1 MIKRKLKQI
10 FIIFLTTLTCTMGIC
25 STVAGANNQEIVEE
39 YVVIEDGIEKH
50 VTVTETGVSDI
61 EAEWGLGELLDG
73 VVGVVFWVVKL
84 IPMTIARL
92 FMSLVSLAINGT
104 EGFVSGFTL
113 DKVLFNEIP
122 LLQVNFFQ
130 MPEADAFNSEMI
142 TSLRKN
148 VSIWYVSI
156 RNLAAVILAIMA
168 LYVGIRMAISSVA
181 EEKAK
186 YKKMLVDW
194 VVSLGLLFV
203 LHYIMV
209 FVVEI
214 NDSIVEVLRNIRDN
228 TLGDI
233 NAESWTDKSSLMDKI
248 WSDAFTTVSLIEQ
261 LSYMFIYCTLAVMTF
276 IFFITYV
283 KRMITIAFLIMIA
296 PIITITYSI
305 DRMGDGKSQALNK
318 WFKEYIYNILLQPF
332 QCIIYLALVNSAI
345 ASLAEEVTLASGLIA
360 GLMIVFMYQAENIIK
375 EIFHFESKSV
385 ASTIAQT
392 ALVTSAIG
400 LIGSGAKKVGK
411 ASSSGGGRKKTQ
423 PKQKDPAA
431 GGGSNAGAGSGAN
444 GGSGSGGSSNAG
456 AGTGSGG
463 SSNAGAGASSNA
475 GAGSGS
481 GTGGTSDNGKKPG
494 LLKELGSMAGHAA
507 LDMAMGAPKAVIKG
521 VAKLPLAMMM
531 MSAGA
536 ATGNLTNAINGFKSG
551 SGMTEDFINRRAE
564 KWHSSDVATDYQRAM
579 DSGLYAEKSDAEIRQ
594 RTKDL
599 LEGEA
604 EPVSDKEREY
614 YSAMVKTKDYYKDRG
629 YSEDEAISRIDEDI
643 AGFQSGTLGEV
654 TAERVVYNHVRNS
667 KPVKAAEDGINK
679 GKEAFHSGI
688 NKIQQVREER
698 KRQRSGSS
706 GEDNKFSE

>member
-10 FIIFLTTLTCTMGIC
+10 FIIFLTTLICTMGIC

-61 EAEWGLGELLDG
+61 EADFGLGELLDG
-73 VVGVVFWVVKL
+73 LVGVVFWVVKL

-130 MPEADAFNSEMI
+130 MPEAGAFNSEMI

-228 TLGDI
+228 TITGD
-233 NAESWTDKSSLMDKI
+233 NGSLMDTI
-248 WSDAFTTVSLIEQ
+248 WENSFSTISLIEQ

-463 SSNAGAGASSNA
+463 SSNAGAGGSSNA

-667 KPVKAAEDGINK
+667 KPVVAAEKAYYK
-679 GKEAFHSGI
+679 GK

-698 KRQRSGSS
+698 ERQRNGSS

>member
-130 MPEADAFNSEMI
+130 MPEAGAFNSEMI

-228 TLGDI
+228 TITGD
-233 NAESWTDKSSLMDKI
+233 NGSLMDTI
-248 WSDAFTTVSLIEQ
+248 WENSFSTISLIEQ

-332 QCIIYLALVNSAI
+332 QCVIYLALVNSAI

-360 GLMIVFMYQAENIIK
+360 GLMVVFMYQAENIIK

-400 LIGSGAKKVGK
+400 LIGSGAKKAGK
-411 ASSSGGGRKKTQ
+411 AASSGGGRKKTQ

-431 GGGSNAGAGSGAN
+431 GGAGAGSGAN

-463 SSNAGAGASSNA
+463 SSNAGAGGSSNA

-579 DSGLYAEKSDAEIRQ
+579 DSGLYAGKSDAEIRQ

-667 KPVKAAEDGINK
+667 KPVVAAEKAYYK
-679 GKEAFHSGI
+679 GK

-698 KRQRSGSS
+698 ERQRNGSS

>member
-1 MIKRKLKQI
+1 
-10 FIIFLTTLTCTMGIC
+10 
-25 STVAGANNQEIVEE
+25 
-39 YVVIEDGIEKH
+39 
-50 VTVTETGVSDI
+50 
-61 EAEWGLGELLDG
+61 
-73 VVGVVFWVVKL
+73 
-84 IPMTIARL
+84 
-92 FMSLVSLAINGT
+92 
-104 EGFVSGFTL
+104 
-113 DKVLFNEIP
+113 
-122 LLQVNFFQ
+122 

-332 QCIIYLALVNSAI
+332 QCVIYLALVNSAI

-360 GLMIVFMYQAENIIK
+360 GLMVVFMYQAENIIK

-400 LIGSGAKKVGK
+400 LIGSGAKKAGK
-411 ASSSGGGRKKTQ
+411 AASSGGGRKKTQ
-423 PKQKDPAA
+423 PKQKDPAT
-431 GGGSNAGAGSGAN
+431 GGSGAGAGSGAN
-444 GGSGSGGSSNAG
+444 GGSGSGG
-456 AGTGSGG
+456 
-463 SSNAGAGASSNA
+463 SSNA

-494 LLKELGSMAGHAA
+494 LLKELASMAGHAA

-521 VAKLPLAMMM
+521 VAKLPLAMM

-698 KRQRSGSS
+698 KRQRNGSS

>member
-50 VTVTETGVSDI
+50 VTVTETGVADI

-73 VVGVVFWVVKL
+73 LVGVVFWVVKL

-130 MPEADAFNSEMI
+130 MPEAGAFNSEMI

-228 TLGDI
+228 TITGD
-233 NAESWTDKSSLMDKI
+233 NGSLMDTI
-248 WSDAFTTVSLIEQ
+248 WENSFSTISLIEQ

-463 SSNAGAGASSNA
+463 SSNAGAGSRNETGRNSGTGSSSSSNA
-475 GAGSGS
+475 GVDTGSDEKSGRLKSLGNKAGRAILGAAKGS
-481 GTGGTSDNGKKPG
+481 
-494 LLKELGSMAGHAA
+494 
-507 LDMAMGAPKAVIKG
+507 
-521 VAKLPLAMMM
+521 AKLTLGMMM

-551 SGMTEDFINRRAE
+551 SGIAEDFINSREE
-564 KWHSSDVATDYQRAM
+564 KWHASDVATDYQRAM
-579 DSGLYAEKSDAEIRQ
+579 DSGLYAGKSDAEIRQ

-604 EPVSDKEREY
+604 EPVSDKERKY
-614 YSAMVKTKDYYKDRG
+614 YSAMVATKDYYKDRG

-643 AGFQSGTLGEV
+643 AGFQSGALGEATIER
-654 TAERVVYNHVRNS
+654 TAYNIAKNT
-667 KPVKAAEDGINK
+667 KNK
-679 GKEAFHSGI
+679 IKEA
-688 NKIQQVREER
+688 RR
-698 KRQRSGSS
+698 AKRNGSS

>member
-50 VTVTETGVSDI
+50 VTVTETGVADI

-73 VVGVVFWVVKL
+73 LVGVVFWVVKL

-228 TLGDI
+228 TITGD
-233 NAESWTDKSSLMDKI
+233 NGSLMDTI
-248 WSDAFTTVSLIEQ
+248 WENSFSTISLIEQ

-332 QCIIYLALVNSAI
+332 QCVIYLALVNSAI

-360 GLMIVFMYQAENIIK
+360 GLMVVFMYQAENIIK

-400 LIGSGAKKVGK
+400 LIGSGAKKAGK
-411 ASSSGGGRKKTQ
+411 AASSGGGRKKTQ
-423 PKQKDPAA
+423 PKQKDPAT
-431 GGGSNAGAGSGAN
+431 GGSGAGAGSGAN

>member
-50 VTVTETGVSDI
+50 VTVTETGVADI
-61 EAEWGLGELLDG
+61 EADFGLGELLDG

-122 LLQVNFFQ
+122 LLQVNFFK
-130 MPEADAFNSEMI
+130 MPEAGAFNSEMI

-228 TLGDI
+228 TLGGI

-463 SSNAGAGASSNA
+463 SSNAGAGGSSNA

-667 KPVKAAEDGINK
+667 KPVVAAEKAYYK
-679 GKEAFHSGI
+679 GK

-698 KRQRSGSS
+698 ERQRNGSS

>member
-50 VTVTETGVSDI
+50 VTVTETGVADI

-73 VVGVVFWVVKL
+73 LVGVVFWVVKL

-332 QCIIYLALVNSAI
+332 QCVIYLALVNSAI

-360 GLMIVFMYQAENIIK
+360 GLMVVFMYQAENIIK

-400 LIGSGAKKVGK
+400 LIGSGAKKAGK
-411 ASSSGGGRKKTQ
+411 AASSGGGRKKTQ
-423 PKQKDPAA
+423 PKQKDPAT
-431 GGGSNAGAGSGAN
+431 GGSGAGAGSGAN
-444 GGSGSGGSSNAG
+444 G
-456 AGTGSGG
+456 
-463 SSNAGAGASSNA
+463 
-475 GAGSGS
+475 GSGS

>member
-50 VTVTETGVSDI
+50 VTVTETGVADI

-73 VVGVVFWVVKL
+73 LVGVVFWVVKL

-228 TLGDI
+228 TITGD
-233 NAESWTDKSSLMDKI
+233 NGSLMDTI
-248 WSDAFTTVSLIEQ
+248 WENSFSTISLIEQ

-332 QCIIYLALVNSAI
+332 QCISKFSNRVACRGSNSCVRTYCRTYDSIYVS
-345 ASLAEEVTLASGLIA
+345 
-360 GLMIVFMYQAENIIK
+360 
-375 EIFHFESKSV
+375 
-385 ASTIAQT
+385 
-392 ALVTSAIG
+392 
-400 LIGSGAKKVGK
+400 
-411 ASSSGGGRKKTQ
+411 GRK
-423 PKQKDPAA
+423 
-431 GGGSNAGAGSGAN
+431 
-444 GGSGSGGSSNAG
+444 
-456 AGTGSGG
+456 
-463 SSNAGAGASSNA
+463 
-475 GAGSGS
+475 
-481 GTGGTSDNGKKPG
+481 
-494 LLKELGSMAGHAA
+494 
-507 LDMAMGAPKAVIKG
+507 
-521 VAKLPLAMMM
+521 
-531 MSAGA
+531 
-536 ATGNLTNAINGFKSG
+536 
-551 SGMTEDFINRRAE
+551 
-564 KWHSSDVATDYQRAM
+564 
-579 DSGLYAEKSDAEIRQ
+579 
-594 RTKDL
+594 
-599 LEGEA
+599 
-604 EPVSDKEREY
+604 
-614 YSAMVKTKDYYKDRG
+614 YYK
-629 YSEDEAISRIDEDI
+629 
-643 AGFQSGTLGEV
+643 
-654 TAERVVYNHVRNS
+654 RNI
-667 KPVKAAEDGINK
+667 PL
-679 GKEAFHSGI
+679 
-688 NKIQQVREER
+688 
-698 KRQRSGSS
+698 
-706 GEDNKFSE
+706 

>member
-50 VTVTETGVSDI
+50 VTVTETGVADI
-61 EAEWGLGELLDG
+61 EADFGLGELLDG

-130 MPEADAFNSEMI
+130 MPEAGTFNSEMI

-228 TLGDI
+228 TITGD
-233 NAESWTDKSSLMDKI
+233 NGSLMDTI
-248 WSDAFTTVSLIEQ
+248 WENSFSTISLIEQ

-332 QCIIYLALVNSAI
+332 QCVIYLALVNSAI

-360 GLMIVFMYQAENIIK
+360 GLMVVFMYQAENIIK

-400 LIGSGAKKVGK
+400 LIGSGAKKAGK
-411 ASSSGGGRKKTQ
+411 AASSGGGRKKTQ

-431 GGGSNAGAGSGAN
+431 GGSSGSGAGSSAN

-456 AGTGSGG
+456 EGTGSGG
-463 SSNAGAGASSNA
+463 GSNA
-475 GAGSGS
+475 GAGSRNETGRSS
-481 GTGGTSDNGKKPG
+481 GTGSSSSSNAGVDTGSDEKSGR
-494 LLKELGSMAGHAA
+494 LKSLGNKAGRAI
-507 LDMAMGAPKAVIKG
+507 LG
-521 VAKLPLAMMM
+521 VAKGSAKLTLGMMM

-551 SGMTEDFINRRAE
+551 SGIAEDFINSREE
-564 KWHSSDVATDYQRAM
+564 KWHASDVATDYQRAM
-579 DSGLYAEKSDAEIRQ
+579 DSGLYAGKSDAEIRQ

-604 EPVSDKEREY
+604 EPVSDKERKY
-614 YSAMVKTKDYYKDRG
+614 YSAMVATKDYYKDRG

-643 AGFQSGTLGEV
+643 AGFQSGALGEATIER
-654 TAERVVYNHVRNS
+654 TAYNIAKNT
-667 KPVKAAEDGINK
+667 KNK
-679 GKEAFHSGI
+679 IKEA
-688 NKIQQVREER
+688 RR
-698 KRQRSGSS
+698 AKRNGSS

>member
-186 YKKMLVDW
+186 YKKMLADW

-228 TLGDI
+228 TITGD
-233 NAESWTDKSSLMDKI
+233 NGSLMDTI
-248 WSDAFTTVSLIEQ
+248 WENSFSTISLIEQ

-360 GLMIVFMYQAENIIK
+360 GLMVVFMYQAENIIK

-400 LIGSGAKKVGK
+400 LIGSGAKKAGK
-411 ASSSGGGRKKTQ
+411 AASSGGGRKKTQ

-431 GGGSNAGAGSGAN
+431 GGSGAGAGSGAN
-444 GGSGSGGSSNAG
+444 GGSGSGGNS
-456 AGTGSGG
+456 GSGSGSGNG
-463 SSNAGAGASSNA
+463 SSAGNGSRGSSNA

-579 DSGLYAEKSDAEIRQ
+579 DSGLYAGKSDAEIRQ

-667 KPVKAAEDGINK
+667 KPVVAAEKAYYK
-679 GKEAFHSGI
+679 GK

-698 KRQRSGSS
+698 ERQRNGSS

>member
-50 VTVTETGVSDI
+50 VTVTETGVADI

-73 VVGVVFWVVKL
+73 LVGVVFWVVKL

-92 FMSLVSLAINGT
+92 FMSLVSPAINGT

-228 TLGDI
+228 TITGD
-233 NAESWTDKSSLMDKI
+233 NGSLMDTI
-248 WSDAFTTVSLIEQ
+248 WENSFSTISLIEQ

-431 GGGSNAGAGSGAN
+431 GGSGAGAGSGAN

-463 SSNAGAGASSNA
+463 SSNAGAGSRNETGRNSGTGSSSSSNA
-475 GAGSGS
+475 GVDTGSDEKSGRLKSLGNKAGRAILGAAKGS
-481 GTGGTSDNGKKPG
+481 
-494 LLKELGSMAGHAA
+494 
-507 LDMAMGAPKAVIKG
+507 
-521 VAKLPLAMMM
+521 AKLTLGMMM

-551 SGMTEDFINRRAE
+551 SGIAEDFINSREE
-564 KWHSSDVATDYQRAM
+564 KWHASDVASDVATDYQRAM
-579 DSGLYAEKSDAEIRQ
+579 DSGLYAGKSDAEIRQ

-604 EPVSDKEREY
+604 EPVSDKERKY
-614 YSAMVKTKDYYKDRG
+614 YSAMVATKDYYKDRG

-667 KPVKAAEDGINK
+667 KPVVAAEKAYYK
-679 GKEAFHSGI
+679 GK

-698 KRQRSGSS
+698 EKQRNGSS

>member
-50 VTVTETGVSDI
+50 VTVTETGVADI

-73 VVGVVFWVVKL
+73 LVGVVFWVVKL

-332 QCIIYLALVNSAI
+332 QCVIYLALVNSAI

-360 GLMIVFMYQAENIIK
+360 GLMVVFMYQAENIIK

-400 LIGSGAKKVGK
+400 LIGSGAKKAGK
-411 ASSSGGGRKKTQ
+411 AASSGGGRKKTQ
-423 PKQKDPAA
+423 PKQKDPAT
-431 GGGSNAGAGSGAN
+431 GGSGAGAGSGAN
-444 GGSGSGGSSNAG
+444 G
-456 AGTGSGG
+456 
-463 SSNAGAGASSNA
+463 
-475 GAGSGS
+475 GSGS

-698 KRQRSGSS
+698 KRQRNGSS

>member
-50 VTVTETGVSDI
+50 VTVTETGVADI
-61 EAEWGLGELLDG
+61 EADFGLGELLDG

-130 MPEADAFNSEMI
+130 MPEAGAFNSEMI

-228 TLGDI
+228 TITGD
-233 NAESWTDKSSLMDKI
+233 NGSLMDTI
-248 WSDAFTTVSLIEQ
+248 WENSFSTISLIEQ

-332 QCIIYLALVNSAI
+332 QCVIYLALVNSAI

-360 GLMIVFMYQAENIIK
+360 GLMVVFMYQAENIIK

-400 LIGSGAKKVGK
+400 LIGSGAKKAGK
-411 ASSSGGGRKKTQ
+411 AASSGGGRKKTQ

-431 GGGSNAGAGSGAN
+431 GGSGAGAGSGAN

-456 AGTGSGG
+456 EGTGSGG
-463 SSNAGAGASSNA
+463 GSNA
-475 GAGSGS
+475 GAGSRNETGRSS
-481 GTGGTSDNGKKPG
+481 GTGSSSSSNAGVDTGSDEKSGR
-494 LLKELGSMAGHAA
+494 LKSLGNKAGRAILGAA
-507 LDMAMGAPKAVIKG
+507 KG
-521 VAKLPLAMMM
+521 SAKLTLGMMM

-551 SGMTEDFINRRAE
+551 SGIAEDFINSREE
-564 KWHSSDVATDYQRAM
+564 KWHASDVATDYQRAM
-579 DSGLYAEKSDAEIRQ
+579 DSGLYAGKSDAEIRQ

-604 EPVSDKEREY
+604 EPVSDKERKY
-614 YSAMVKTKDYYKDRG
+614 YSAMVATKDYYKDRG

-643 AGFQSGTLGEV
+643 AGFQSGALGEATIER
-654 TAERVVYNHVRNS
+654 TAYNIAKNT
-667 KPVKAAEDGINK
+667 KNK
-679 GKEAFHSGI
+679 IKEA
-688 NKIQQVREER
+688 RR
-698 KRQRSGSS
+698 AKRNGSS

>member
-50 VTVTETGVSDI
+50 VTVTETGVADI

-73 VVGVVFWVVKL
+73 LVGVVFWVVKL

-130 MPEADAFNSEMI
+130 MPEAGTFNSEMI

-228 TLGDI
+228 TITGD
-233 NAESWTDKSSLMDKI
+233 NGSLMDTI
-248 WSDAFTTVSLIEQ
+248 WENSFSTISLIEQ

-332 QCIIYLALVNSAI
+332 QCVIYLALVNSAI

-360 GLMIVFMYQAENIIK
+360 GLMVVFMYQAENIIK

-400 LIGSGAKKVGK
+400 LIGSGAKKAGK
-411 ASSSGGGRKKTQ
+411 GASSGGGRKKTQ

-431 GGGSNAGAGSGAN
+431 GGSGAGAGSGAN
-444 GGSGSGGSSNAG
+444 GGSGSGGNS
-456 AGTGSGG
+456 GSGSGSGNG
-463 SSNAGAGASSNA
+463 SSAGNGSRGSSNA

-507 LDMAMGAPKAVIKG
+507 LDMAIGAPKAVIKG

-564 KWHSSDVATDYQRAM
+564 KWHASDVATDYQRAM
-579 DSGLYAEKSDAEIRQ
+579 DSGLYAGKSDAEIRQ

-667 KPVKAAEDGINK
+667 KPVVAAEKAYYK
-679 GKEAFHSGI
+679 GK

-698 KRQRSGSS
+698 EKQRNGSS

>member
-50 VTVTETGVSDI
+50 VTVTETGVADI

-73 VVGVVFWVVKL
+73 LVGVVFWVVKL

-318 WFKEYIYNILLQPF
+318 WFKEYL
-332 QCIIYLALVNSAI
+332 
-345 ASLAEEVTLASGLIA
+345 
-360 GLMIVFMYQAENIIK
+360 
-375 EIFHFESKSV
+375 
-385 ASTIAQT
+385 
-392 ALVTSAIG
+392 
-400 LIGSGAKKVGK
+400 
-411 ASSSGGGRKKTQ
+411 
-423 PKQKDPAA
+423 
-431 GGGSNAGAGSGAN
+431 
-444 GGSGSGGSSNAG
+444 
-456 AGTGSGG
+456 
-463 SSNAGAGASSNA
+463 
-475 GAGSGS
+475 
-481 GTGGTSDNGKKPG
+481 
-494 LLKELGSMAGHAA
+494 
-507 LDMAMGAPKAVIKG
+507 
-521 VAKLPLAMMM
+521 
-531 MSAGA
+531 
-536 ATGNLTNAINGFKSG
+536 
-551 SGMTEDFINRRAE
+551 
-564 KWHSSDVATDYQRAM
+564 
-579 DSGLYAEKSDAEIRQ
+579 
-594 RTKDL
+594 
-599 LEGEA
+599 
-604 EPVSDKEREY
+604 
-614 YSAMVKTKDYYKDRG
+614 
-629 YSEDEAISRIDEDI
+629 
-643 AGFQSGTLGEV
+643 
-654 TAERVVYNHVRNS
+654 
-667 KPVKAAEDGINK
+667 
-679 GKEAFHSGI
+679 
-688 NKIQQVREER
+688 
-698 KRQRSGSS
+698 
-706 GEDNKFSE
+706 

>member
-50 VTVTETGVSDI
+50 VTVTETGVADI

-73 VVGVVFWVVKL
+73 LVGVVFWVVKL

-130 MPEADAFNSEMI
+130 MPEAGTFNSEMI

-228 TLGDI
+228 TITGD
-233 NAESWTDKSSLMDKI
+233 NGSLMDTI
-248 WSDAFTTVSLIEQ
+248 WENSFSTISLIEQ

-564 KWHSSDVATDYQRAM
+564 KWHASDVATDYQRAM
-579 DSGLYAEKSDAEIRQ
+579 DSGLYAGKSDAEIRQ

-667 KPVKAAEDGINK
+667 KPVVAAEKAYYK
-679 GKEAFHSGI
+679 GK

-698 KRQRSGSS
+698 EKQRNGSS

>member
-50 VTVTETGVSDI
+50 VTVTETGVADI

-73 VVGVVFWVVKL
+73 LVGVVFWVVKL

-332 QCIIYLALVNSAI
+332 QCVIYLALVNSAI

-360 GLMIVFMYQAENIIK
+360 GLMVVFMYQAENIIK

-400 LIGSGAKKVGK
+400 LIGSGAKKAGK
-411 ASSSGGGRKKTQ
+411 AASSGGGRKKTQ
-423 PKQKDPAA
+423 PKQKDPAT
-431 GGGSNAGAGSGAN
+431 GGSGAGAGSGAN
-444 GGSGSGGSSNAG
+444 GGSGSGG
-456 AGTGSGG
+456 
-463 SSNAGAGASSNA
+463 SSNA

-494 LLKELGSMAGHAA
+494 LLKELASMAGHAA

-521 VAKLPLAMMM
+521 VAKLPLAMM

-698 KRQRSGSS
+698 KRQRNGSS

>member
-50 VTVTETGVSDI
+50 VTVTETGVADI

-73 VVGVVFWVVKL
+73 LVGVVFWVVKL

-228 TLGDI
+228 TITGD
-233 NAESWTDKSSLMDKI
+233 NGSLMDTI
-248 WSDAFTTVSLIEQ
+248 WENSFSTISLIEQ

-463 SSNAGAGASSNA
+463 SSNAGAGSRNETGRNSGTGSSSSSNA
-475 GAGSGS
+475 GVDTGSDEKSGRLKSLGNKAGRAILGAAKGS
-481 GTGGTSDNGKKPG
+481 
-494 LLKELGSMAGHAA
+494 
-507 LDMAMGAPKAVIKG
+507 
-521 VAKLPLAMMM
+521 AKLTLGMMM
-531 MSAGA
+531 MSVGA

-551 SGMTEDFINRRAE
+551 SGIAEDFINSREE
-564 KWHSSDVATDYQRAM
+564 KWHASDVATDYQRAM
-579 DSGLYAEKSDAEIRQ
+579 DSGLYAGKSDAEIRQ

-604 EPVSDKEREY
+604 EPVSDKERKY
-614 YSAMVKTKDYYKDRG
+614 YSAMVATKDYYKDRG

-643 AGFQSGTLGEV
+643 AGFQSGALGEATIER
-654 TAERVVYNHVRNS
+654 TAYNIAKNT
-667 KPVKAAEDGINK
+667 KNK
-679 GKEAFHSGI
+679 IKEA
-688 NKIQQVREER
+688 RR
-698 KRQRSGSS
+698 AKRNGSS

>member
-50 VTVTETGVSDI
+50 VTVTETGVADI

-73 VVGVVFWVVKL
+73 LVGVVFWVVKL

-130 MPEADAFNSEMI
+130 MPEAGTFNSEMI

-228 TLGDI
+228 TITGD
-233 NAESWTDKSSLMDKI
+233 NGSLMDTI
-248 WSDAFTTVSLIEQ
+248 WENSFSTISLIEQ

-332 QCIIYLALVNSAI
+332 QCVIYLALVNSAI

-360 GLMIVFMYQAENIIK
+360 GLMVVFMYQAENIIK

-400 LIGSGAKKVGK
+400 LIGSGAKKAGK
-411 ASSSGGGRKKTQ
+411 GASSGGGRKKTQ

-431 GGGSNAGAGSGAN
+431 GGSGAGAGSGAN
-444 GGSGSGGSSNAG
+444 G
-456 AGTGSGG
+456 
-463 SSNAGAGASSNA
+463 
-475 GAGSGS
+475 GSGS

-494 LLKELGSMAGHAA
+494 LLKKLGSMAGHAA
-507 LDMAMGAPKAVIKG
+507 LDMAIGAPKAVIKG

-564 KWHSSDVATDYQRAM
+564 KWHASDVATDYQRAM
-579 DSGLYAEKSDAEIRQ
+579 DSGLYAGKSDAEIRQ

-667 KPVKAAEDGINK
+667 KPVVAAEDGINK

>member
-61 EAEWGLGELLDG
+61 EADFGLGELLDG

-84 IPMTIARL
+84 IPMIIARL

-130 MPEADAFNSEMI
+130 MPEAGAFNSEMI

-228 TLGDI
+228 TITGD
-233 NAESWTDKSSLMDKI
+233 NGSLMDTI
-248 WSDAFTTVSLIEQ
+248 WENSFSTISLIEQ

-431 GGGSNAGAGSGAN
+431 GGSGAGAGSGAN
-444 GGSGSGGSSNAG
+444 GGSGSGTGSSSSSNAVVD
-456 AGTGSGG
+456 TGSDEKSGRLKSLGNKAGRAILGAAKG
-463 SSNAGAGASSNA
+463 S
-475 GAGSGS
+475 
-481 GTGGTSDNGKKPG
+481 
-494 LLKELGSMAGHAA
+494 
-507 LDMAMGAPKAVIKG
+507 
-521 VAKLPLAMMM
+521 AKLTLGMMM

-551 SGMTEDFINRRAE
+551 SGIAEDFINSREE
-564 KWHSSDVATDYQRAM
+564 KWHASDVATDYQRAM
-579 DSGLYAEKSDAEIRQ
+579 DSGLYAGKSDAEIRQ

-604 EPVSDKEREY
+604 EPVSDKERKY
-614 YSAMVKTKDYYKDRG
+614 YSAMVATKDYYKDRG

-643 AGFQSGTLGEV
+643 AGFQSGALGEATIER
-654 TAERVVYNHVRNS
+654 TAYNIAKNT
-667 KPVKAAEDGINK
+667 KNK
-679 GKEAFHSGI
+679 IKEA
-688 NKIQQVREER
+688 RR
-698 KRQRSGSS
+698 AKRNGSS

>member
-1 MIKRKLKQI
+1 M
-10 FIIFLTTLTCTMGIC
+10 
-25 STVAGANNQEIVEE
+25 NQ
-39 YVVIEDGIEKH
+39 
-50 VTVTETGVSDI
+50 
-61 EAEWGLGELLDG
+61 
-73 VVGVVFWVVKL
+73 
-84 IPMTIARL
+84 
-92 FMSLVSLAINGT
+92 
-104 EGFVSGFTL
+104 
-113 DKVLFNEIP
+113 
-122 LLQVNFFQ
+122 
-130 MPEADAFNSEMI
+130 
-142 TSLRKN
+142 
-148 VSIWYVSI
+148 
-156 RNLAAVILAIMA
+156 
-168 LYVGIRMAISSVA
+168 
-181 EEKAK
+181 
-186 YKKMLVDW
+186 
-194 VVSLGLLFV
+194 
-203 LHYIMV
+203 
-209 FVVEI
+209 
-214 NDSIVEVLRNIRDN
+214 
-228 TLGDI
+228 
-233 NAESWTDKSSLMDKI
+233 
-248 WSDAFTTVSLIEQ
+248 
-261 LSYMFIYCTLAVMTF
+261 
-276 IFFITYV
+276 
-283 KRMITIAFLIMIA
+283 
-296 PIITITYSI
+296 
-305 DRMGDGKSQALNK
+305 
-318 WFKEYIYNILLQPF
+318 
-332 QCIIYLALVNSAI
+332 
-345 ASLAEEVTLASGLIA
+345 
-360 GLMIVFMYQAENIIK
+360 NIIK

-400 LIGSGAKKVGK
+400 LIGSGAKKAGK
-411 ASSSGGGRKKTQ
+411 AASSGGGRKKTQ
-423 PKQKDPAA
+423 PKQKDPAT
-431 GGGSNAGAGSGAN
+431 GGSGAGAGSGAN

-698 KRQRSGSS
+698 KRQRNGSS

>member
-50 VTVTETGVSDI
+50 VTVTETGVANI
-61 EAEWGLGELLDG
+61 EADFGLGELLDG

-84 IPMTIARL
+84 IPMIIARL

-113 DKVLFNEIP
+113 DKILFNEIP

-130 MPEADAFNSEMI
+130 MPEAGAFNSEMI

-228 TLGDI
+228 TLGGI

-332 QCIIYLALVNSAI
+332 QCVIYLALVNSAI

-360 GLMIVFMYQAENIIK
+360 GLMVVFMYQAENIIK

-400 LIGSGAKKVGK
+400 LIGSGAKKAGK
-411 ASSSGGGRKKTQ
+411 SSSSGGGGRKKTQ

-431 GGGSNAGAGSGAN
+431 GGSSGAGAGSGAN
-444 GGSGSGGSSNAG
+444 GGNGSGDSSNAG

-463 SSNAGAGASSNA
+463 GSNA
-475 GAGSGS
+475 GAGSES
-481 GTGGTSDNGKKPG
+481 GAGGTSGNGKKPG

-507 LDMAMGAPKAVIKG
+507 LDIGKRAGKGAIKG

-579 DSGLYAEKSDAEIRQ
+579 DSGLYAGKSDAEIRQ

-667 KPVKAAEDGINK
+667 KPVIAAEKAYYK
-679 GKEAFHSGI
+679 GK

-698 KRQRSGSS
+698 ERQRNGSS

>member
-10 FIIFLTTLTCTMGIC
+10 FIIFLTILTCTMGIC

-50 VTVTETGVSDI
+50 VTVAETGVADI
-61 EAEWGLGELLDG
+61 EADFGLGELLDG

-130 MPEADAFNSEMI
+130 MPEAGAFNSEMI

-228 TLGDI
+228 TITGD
-233 NAESWTDKSSLMDKI
+233 NGSLMDTI
-248 WSDAFTTVSLIEQ
+248 WENSFSTISLIEQ

-332 QCIIYLALVNSAI
+332 QCVIYLALVNSAI

-360 GLMIVFMYQAENIIK
+360 GLMVVFMYQAENIIK

-400 LIGSGAKKVGK
+400 LIGSGAKKAGK
-411 ASSSGGGRKKTQ
+411 ASSSGGGGRKKTQ

-431 GGGSNAGAGSGAN
+431 EGSSGAGAGSGAN
-444 GGSGSGGSSNAG
+444 GGNGSGGSSNAG

-463 SSNAGAGASSNA
+463 ASNA
-475 GAGSGS
+475 GAGSRNETGRSS
-481 GTGGTSDNGKKPG
+481 GTGSSSSSNAGVDTGSDEKSGR
-494 LLKELGSMAGHAA
+494 LKSLGNKAGRAILGAA
-507 LDMAMGAPKAVIKG
+507 KG
-521 VAKLPLAMMM
+521 SAKLTLGMMM

-536 ATGNLTNAINGFKSG
+536 ATGNLTNAISGFKSG
-551 SGMTEDFINRRAE
+551 SGIAEDFINSREE
-564 KWHSSDVATDYQRAM
+564 KWHASDVATDYQRAM
-579 DSGLYAEKSDAEIRQ
+579 DSGLYAGKSDAEIRQ

-604 EPVSDKEREY
+604 EPVSDKERKY
-614 YSAMVKTKDYYKDRG
+614 YSAMVATKDYYKDRG

-643 AGFQSGTLGEV
+643 AGFQSGALGEATIER
-654 TAERVVYNHVRNS
+654 TAYNIAKNT
-667 KPVKAAEDGINK
+667 KNK
-679 GKEAFHSGI
+679 IKEA
-688 NKIQQVREER
+688 RR
-698 KRQRSGSS
+698 AKRNGSS

>member
-50 VTVTETGVSDI
+50 VTVTETGVADI

-73 VVGVVFWVVKL
+73 LVGVVFWVVKL

-228 TLGDI
+228 TITGD
-233 NAESWTDKSSLMDKI
+233 NGSLMDTI
-248 WSDAFTTVSLIEQ
+248 WENSFSTISLIEQ

-431 GGGSNAGAGSGAN
+431 GGSGAGAGSGAN

-463 SSNAGAGASSNA
+463 SSNAGAGSRNETGRNSGTGSSSSSNA
-475 GAGSGS
+475 GVDTGSDEKSGRLKSLGNKAGRAILGAAKGS
-481 GTGGTSDNGKKPG
+481 
-494 LLKELGSMAGHAA
+494 
-507 LDMAMGAPKAVIKG
+507 
-521 VAKLPLAMMM
+521 AKLTLGMMM

-551 SGMTEDFINRRAE
+551 SGIAEDFINSREE
-564 KWHSSDVATDYQRAM
+564 KWHASDVATDYQRAM
-579 DSGLYAEKSDAEIRQ
+579 DSGLYAGKSDAEIRQ

-604 EPVSDKEREY
+604 EPVSDKERKY
-614 YSAMVKTKDYYKDRG
+614 YSAMVATKDYYKDRG

-643 AGFQSGTLGEV
+643 AGFQSGALGEATIER
-654 TAERVVYNHVRNS
+654 TAYNIAKNT
-667 KPVKAAEDGINK
+667 KNK
-679 GKEAFHSGI
+679 IKEA
-688 NKIQQVREER
+688 RR
-698 KRQRSGSS
+698 AKRNGSS

>member
-50 VTVTETGVSDI
+50 VTVTETGVADI
-61 EAEWGLGELLDG
+61 EAEWGRGELLDG
-73 VVGVVFWVVKL
+73 LVGVVFWVVKL

-332 QCIIYLALVNSAI
+332 QCVIYLALVNSAI

-360 GLMIVFMYQAENIIK
+360 GLMVVFMYQAENIIK

-400 LIGSGAKKVGK
+400 LIGSGAKKAGK
-411 ASSSGGGRKKTQ
+411 AASSGGGRKKTQ
-423 PKQKDPAA
+423 PKQKDPAT
-431 GGGSNAGAGSGAN
+431 GGSGAGAGSGAN

-507 LDMAMGAPKAVIKG
+507 LDMAIGAPKAVIKG

-564 KWHSSDVATDYQRAM
+564 KWHASDVATDYQRAM
-579 DSGLYAEKSDAEIRQ
+579 DSGLYAGKSDAEIRQ

-667 KPVKAAEDGINK
+667 KPVVAAEKAYYK
-679 GKEAFHSGI
+679 GK

-698 KRQRSGSS
+698 EKQRNGSS

>member
-61 EAEWGLGELLDG
+61 EADFGLGELLDG

-84 IPMTIARL
+84 IPMIIARL

-130 MPEADAFNSEMI
+130 MPEAGAFNSEMI

-228 TLGDI
+228 TITGD
-233 NAESWTDKSSLMDKI
+233 NGSLMDTI
-248 WSDAFTTVSLIEQ
+248 WENSFSTISLIEQ

-431 GGGSNAGAGSGAN
+431 GGSGAGAGSGAN
-444 GGSGSGGSSNAG
+444 GGSGSG
-456 AGTGSGG
+456 TGSGG
-463 SSNAGAGASSNA
+463 NSGSGSGSGNGSSAGNGSRGGSNA
-475 GAGSGS
+475 GAGSRNETGRSS
-481 GTGGTSDNGKKPG
+481 GTGSSSSSNAVVDTGSDEKSGR
-494 LLKELGSMAGHAA
+494 LKSLGNKAGRAILGAA
-507 LDMAMGAPKAVIKG
+507 KG
-521 VAKLPLAMMM
+521 SAKLTLGMMM

-551 SGMTEDFINRRAE
+551 SGIAEDFINSREE
-564 KWHSSDVATDYQRAM
+564 KWHASDVATDYQRAM
-579 DSGLYAEKSDAEIRQ
+579 DSGLYAGKSDAEIRQ

-604 EPVSDKEREY
+604 EPVSDKERKY
-614 YSAMVKTKDYYKDRG
+614 YSAMVATKDYYKDRG

-643 AGFQSGTLGEV
+643 AGFQSGALGEATIER
-654 TAERVVYNHVRNS
+654 TAYNIAKNT
-667 KPVKAAEDGINK
+667 KNK
-679 GKEAFHSGI
+679 IKEA
-688 NKIQQVREER
+688 RR
-698 KRQRSGSS
+698 AKRNGSS

>member
-50 VTVTETGVSDI
+50 VTVTETGVADI

-73 VVGVVFWVVKL
+73 LVGVVFWVVKL

-130 MPEADAFNSEMI
+130 MPEAGTFNSEMI

-228 TLGDI
+228 TITGD
-233 NAESWTDKSSLMDKI
+233 NGSLMDTI
-248 WSDAFTTVSLIEQ
+248 WENSFSTISLIEQ

-332 QCIIYLALVNSAI
+332 QCVIYLALVNSAI

-360 GLMIVFMYQAENIIK
+360 GLMVVFMYQAENIIK

-400 LIGSGAKKVGK
+400 LIGSGAKKAGK
-411 ASSSGGGRKKTQ
+411 GASSGGGRKKTQ

-431 GGGSNAGAGSGAN
+431 GGSGAGAGSGAN
-444 GGSGSGGSSNAG
+444 GGSGSGGNS
-456 AGTGSGG
+456 GS
-463 SSNAGAGASSNA
+463 
-475 GAGSGS
+475 GSGS

-507 LDMAMGAPKAVIKG
+507 LDMAIGAPKAVIKG

-564 KWHSSDVATDYQRAM
+564 KWHASDVATDYQRAM
-579 DSGLYAEKSDAEIRQ
+579 DSGLYAGKSDAEIRQ

-667 KPVKAAEDGINK
+667 KPVVAAEKAYYK
-679 GKEAFHSGI
+679 GK

-698 KRQRSGSS
+698 EKQRNGSS

>member
-50 VTVTETGVSDI
+50 VTVTETGVADI
-61 EAEWGLGELLDG
+61 EADFGLGELLDG

-130 MPEADAFNSEMI
+130 MPEAGAFNSEMI

-228 TLGDI
+228 TLGGI

-332 QCIIYLALVNSAI
+332 QCVIYLALVNSAI

-360 GLMIVFMYQAENIIK
+360 GLMVVFMYQAENIIK

-400 LIGSGAKKVGK
+400 LIGSGAKKAGK
-411 ASSSGGGRKKTQ
+411 AASSGGGRKKTQ

-431 GGGSNAGAGSGAN
+431 GGAGAGSGAN

-463 SSNAGAGASSNA
+463 SSNAGT
-475 GAGSGS
+475 GSGS
-481 GTGGTSDNGKKPG
+481 GAGGTSGNGKKPG

-507 LDMAMGAPKAVIKG
+507 LDIGKRAGKGAIKG

-579 DSGLYAEKSDAEIRQ
+579 DSGLYAGKSDAEIRQ

>member
-50 VTVTETGVSDI
+50 VTVTETGVADI
-61 EAEWGLGELLDG
+61 EADFGLGELLDG
-73 VVGVVFWVVKL
+73 LVGVVFWVVKL

-92 FMSLVSLAINGT
+92 FMSLVSVAINGT

-228 TLGDI
+228 TITGD
-233 NAESWTDKSSLMDKI
+233 NGSLMDTI
-248 WSDAFTTVSLIEQ
+248 WENSFSTISLIEQ

-463 SSNAGAGASSNA
+463 SSNAGAGSRNETGRNSGTGSSSSSNA
-475 GAGSGS
+475 GVDTGSDEKSGRLKSLGNKAGRAILGAAKGS
-481 GTGGTSDNGKKPG
+481 
-494 LLKELGSMAGHAA
+494 
-507 LDMAMGAPKAVIKG
+507 
-521 VAKLPLAMMM
+521 AKLTLGMMM

-551 SGMTEDFINRRAE
+551 SGIAEDFINSREE
-564 KWHSSDVATDYQRAM
+564 KWHASDVATDYQRAM
-579 DSGLYAEKSDAEIRQ
+579 DSGLYAGKSDAEIRQ

-604 EPVSDKEREY
+604 EPVSDKERKY
-614 YSAMVKTKDYYKDRG
+614 YSAMVATKDYYKDRG

-643 AGFQSGTLGEV
+643 AGFQSGALGEATIER
-654 TAERVVYNHVRNS
+654 TAYNIAKNT
-667 KPVKAAEDGINK
+667 KNK
-679 GKEAFHSGI
+679 IKEA
-688 NKIQQVREER
+688 RR
-698 KRQRSGSS
+698 AKRNGSS

>member
-61 EAEWGLGELLDG
+61 EADFGLGELLDG

-84 IPMTIARL
+84 IPMIIARL

-130 MPEADAFNSEMI
+130 MPEAGAFNSEMI

-228 TLGDI
+228 TITGD
-233 NAESWTDKSSLMDKI
+233 NGSLMDTI
-248 WSDAFTTVSLIEQ
+248 WENSFSTISLIEQ
-261 LSYMFIYCTLAVMTF
+261 LSYMFIYC
-276 IFFITYV
+276 
-283 KRMITIAFLIMIA
+283 ITIAFLIMIA

-431 GGGSNAGAGSGAN
+431 GGSGAGAGSGAN
-444 GGSGSGGSSNAG
+444 GGSGSG
-456 AGTGSGG
+456 TGSGG
-463 SSNAGAGASSNA
+463 NSGSGSGSGNGSSAGNGSRGGSNA
-475 GAGSGS
+475 GAGSRNETGRSS
-481 GTGGTSDNGKKPG
+481 GTGSSSSSNAVVDTGSDEKSGR
-494 LLKELGSMAGHAA
+494 LKSLGNKAGRAILGAA
-507 LDMAMGAPKAVIKG
+507 KG
-521 VAKLPLAMMM
+521 SAKLTLGMMM

-551 SGMTEDFINRRAE
+551 SGIAEDFINSREE
-564 KWHSSDVATDYQRAM
+564 KWHASDVATDYQRAM
-579 DSGLYAEKSDAEIRQ
+579 DSGLYAGKSDAEIRQ

-604 EPVSDKEREY
+604 EPVSDKERKY
-614 YSAMVKTKDYYKDRG
+614 YSAMVATKDYYKDRG

-643 AGFQSGTLGEV
+643 AGFQSGALGEATIER
-654 TAERVVYNHVRNS
+654 TAYNIAKNT
-667 KPVKAAEDGINK
+667 KNK
-679 GKEAFHSGI
+679 IKEA
-688 NKIQQVREER
+688 RR
-698 KRQRSGSS
+698 AKRNGSS

>member
-50 VTVTETGVSDI
+50 VTVTETGVADI

-73 VVGVVFWVVKL
+73 LVGVVFWVVKL

-228 TLGDI
+228 TITGD
-233 NAESWTDKSSLMDKI
+233 NGSLMDTI
-248 WSDAFTTVSLIEQ
+248 WENSFSTISLIEQ

-431 GGGSNAGAGSGAN
+431 GGSGAGAGSGAN

-463 SSNAGAGASSNA
+463 SSNAGAGSRNETGRNSGTGSSSSSNA
-475 GAGSGS
+475 GVDTGSDEKSGRLKSLGNKAGRAILGAAKGS
-481 GTGGTSDNGKKPG
+481 
-494 LLKELGSMAGHAA
+494 
-507 LDMAMGAPKAVIKG
+507 
-521 VAKLPLAMMM
+521 AKLTLGMMM

-551 SGMTEDFINRRAE
+551 SGIAEDFINSREE
-564 KWHSSDVATDYQRAM
+564 KWHASDVATDYQRAM
-579 DSGLYAEKSDAEIRQ
+579 DSGLYAGKSDAEIRQ

-604 EPVSDKEREY
+604 EPVSDKERKY
-614 YSAMVKTKDYYKDRG
+614 YSAMVATKDYYKDRG

-667 KPVKAAEDGINK
+667 KPVVAAEKAYYK
-679 GKEAFHSGI
+679 GK

-698 KRQRSGSS
+698 EKQRNGSS

>member
-50 VTVTETGVSDI
+50 VTVTETGVADI

-73 VVGVVFWVVKL
+73 LVGVVFWVVKL

-228 TLGDI
+228 TITGD
-233 NAESWTDKSSLMDKI
+233 NGSLMDTI
-248 WSDAFTTVSLIEQ
+248 WENSFSTISLIEQ

-400 LIGSGAKKVGK
+400 LIGSGAKKAGK
-411 ASSSGGGRKKTQ
+411 AASSGGGRKKTQ
-423 PKQKDPAA
+423 PKQKDPAT
-431 GGGSNAGAGSGAN
+431 GGSGAGAGSGAN

-463 SSNAGAGASSNA
+463 SSNAGAGSRNETGRNSGTGSSSSSNA
-475 GAGSGS
+475 GVDTGSDEKSGRLKSLGNKAGRAILGAAKGS
-481 GTGGTSDNGKKPG
+481 
-494 LLKELGSMAGHAA
+494 
-507 LDMAMGAPKAVIKG
+507 
-521 VAKLPLAMMM
+521 AKLTLGMMM

-551 SGMTEDFINRRAE
+551 SGIAEDFINSREE
-564 KWHSSDVATDYQRAM
+564 KWHASDVATDYQRAM
-579 DSGLYAEKSDAEIRQ
+579 DSGLYAGKSDAEIRQ

-604 EPVSDKEREY
+604 EPVSDKERKY
-614 YSAMVKTKDYYKDRG
+614 YSAMVATKDYYKDRG

>member
-50 VTVTETGVSDI
+50 VTVTETGVADI
-61 EAEWGLGELLDG
+61 EADFGLGELLDG
-73 VVGVVFWVVKL
+73 LVGVVFWVVKL

-332 QCIIYLALVNSAI
+332 QCVIYLALVNSAI

-360 GLMIVFMYQAENIIK
+360 GLMVVFMYQAENIIK

-400 LIGSGAKKVGK
+400 LIGSGAKKAGK
-411 ASSSGGGRKKTQ
+411 AASSGGGRKKTQ

-431 GGGSNAGAGSGAN
+431 GGAGAGSGAN
-444 GGSGSGGSSNAG
+444 GGSG
-456 AGTGSGG
+456 TGSGG
-463 SSNAGAGASSNA
+463 NSGSGSGSGNGSSAGNGSRGSSNA

-481 GTGGTSDNGKKPG
+481 GAGGTSGNGKKPG

-507 LDMAMGAPKAVIKG
+507 LDIGKRAGKGAIKG

-579 DSGLYAEKSDAEIRQ
+579 DSGLYAGKSDAEIRQ

-667 KPVKAAEDGINK
+667 KPVVAAEKAYYK
-679 GKEAFHSGI
+679 GK

-698 KRQRSGSS
+698 ERQRNGSS
-706 GEDNKFSE
+706 GEDNKFGE

>member
-50 VTVTETGVSDI
+50 VTVTETGVADI

-73 VVGVVFWVVKL
+73 LVGVVFWVVKL

-228 TLGDI
+228 TITGD
-233 NAESWTDKSSLMDKI
+233 NGSLMDTI
-248 WSDAFTTVSLIEQ
+248 WENSFSTISLIEQ

-431 GGGSNAGAGSGAN
+431 GGSGAGAGSGAN

-463 SSNAGAGASSNA
+463 SSNAGAGSRNETGRNSGTGSSSSSNA
-475 GAGSGS
+475 GVDTGSDEKSGRLKSLGNKAGRAILGAAKGS
-481 GTGGTSDNGKKPG
+481 
-494 LLKELGSMAGHAA
+494 
-507 LDMAMGAPKAVIKG
+507 
-521 VAKLPLAMMM
+521 AKLTLGMMM

-551 SGMTEDFINRRAE
+551 SGIAEDFINSREE
-564 KWHSSDVATDYQRAM
+564 KWHASDVASDVATDYQRAM
-579 DSGLYAEKSDAEIRQ
+579 DSGLYAGKSDAEIRQ

-604 EPVSDKEREY
+604 EPVSDKERKY
-614 YSAMVKTKDYYKDRG
+614 YSAMVATKDYYKDRG

-667 KPVKAAEDGINK
+667 KPVVAAEKAYYK
-679 GKEAFHSGI
+679 GK

-698 KRQRSGSS
+698 EKQRNGSS